1 MFTLNDDVLYYGV
14 GDKVAPKEPTFTNG
28 KVFNGWYLDSEF
40 TQAYEVGTISENTTI
55 YCKWIDAV
63 AMYGT
68 YSGFNLFGSGNKNIS
83 YFSTNLTVTAEGS
96 TSGGKTGT
104 IEQYDEETGT
114 FIIKTNTNTYGG
126 FYDEESGTIAYAYGS
141 GTTLG
146 TDFYMLFKKKAVS
159 GEQSANLNGSF
170 NKLVTIKFEDGTS
183 ENYLYM
189 NGIIYS
195 GVTWTA
201 NSDYTP
207 YTIGNASSF
216 TIYSRS
222 GDVLLTK

>member
-1 MFTLNDDVLYYGV
+1 MGTKNAVT
-14 GDKVAPKEPTFTNG
+14 KKEPAFTNG
-28 KVFNGWYLDSEF
+28 KVFNGWYLDAEF
-40 TQAYEVGTISENTTI
+40 TQAYEVGTISENTII

-114 FIIKTNTNTYGG
+114 FVITSGTKTYGG
-126 FYDEESGTIAYAYGS
+126 FYDEESGTIAYAYNS

-146 TDFYMLFKKKAVS
+146 TDLYMLFKKKASS
-159 GEQSANLNGSF
+159 GLQSANLNGAF
-170 NKLVTIKFEDGTS
+170 NKLITINFEDGTT

-189 NGIIYS
+189 NNTIYS

-201 NSDYTP
+201 DGDYTA

-216 TIYSRS
+216 TIYS
-222 GDVLLTK
+222 